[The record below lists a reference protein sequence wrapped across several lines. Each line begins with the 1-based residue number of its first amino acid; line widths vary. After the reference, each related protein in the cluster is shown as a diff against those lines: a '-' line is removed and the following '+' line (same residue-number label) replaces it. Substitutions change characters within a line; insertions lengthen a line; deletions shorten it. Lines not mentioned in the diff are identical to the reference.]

1 MKKIKKMAAVIILIL
16 IAFIYGHIHKTHA
29 IYDRTVENDQYI
41 MLDGSQSQI
50 TQEFICE
57 EDSLD
62 GIQVKCQNLQEDPEA
77 EIQVYL
83 QDCENGGI
91 VAKSVKKAG
100 KIKTGKF
107 NEFSFDTVS
116 RCRGKVYK
124 VVFEKDFLALYAEK
138 TSEEGTNL
146 KINSEESEGTLI
158 LKTVTY
164 RFDIETFCVFLLL
177 VLYICVFFQFLN
189 WLFSR

>member
-1 MKKIKKMAAVIILIL
+1 MRKVKKLAAVIVLIL
-16 IAFIYGHIHKTHA
+16 LAFVYGHVHKTHA
-29 IYDRTVENDQYI
+29 IYDRMIENDQYV
-41 MLDGSQSQI
+41 MMDVSQDQISQK
-50 TQEFICE
+50 FVCE
-57 EDSLD
+57 EEILD
-62 GIQVKCQNLQEDPEA
+62 GIQVKCQNLQEDPET
-77 EIQVYL
+77 EIRIYL
-83 QDCENGGI
+83 QDCENGET
-91 VAKSVKKAG
+91 VAESVKKAG
-100 KIKTGKF
+100 DIKAGKF
-107 NEFSFDTVS
+107 NEFSFYTVS
-116 RCRGKVYK
+116 SCRGEAYK
-124 VVFEKDFLALYAEK
+124 VVFEKDSIALYAEK